1 MTENVADAM
10 TRALNGVGANPP
22 PPPRISRTNR
32 DLLLTRARITNALR
46 QHCTDKPLLQGLKV
60 VKKIGEGGFGKVFKV
75 TNSTGAIYALKEIQ
89 VVPERREFFMT
100 EVRNLEMAQ
109 AADQQGCIEHNIC
122 LLAWCMTPNNMLY
135 ILMPFVDG
143 EELFTWRMEVWPT
156 RTEFQN
162 LMAELGEDVYYTKTA
177 TTMFDIMKQLAK
189 GLRLLHAR
197 GLVHRDIKL
206 ENIMIS
212 PKSVI
217 KSILQPANV
226 HIKLIDLGLGCTL
239 DTCNYAQRAGT
250 PNYMS
255 PDIISHRYRSDTP
268 EARRGF
274 LAADVFALGVTFY
287 HLIRA
292 EPLFYDD
299 KGDDQAYN
307 AKRSESWYLKDPKF
321 STGCADLD
329 RLIMQMTKADPAARA
344 TLPQIEQALTE
355 MSNFNR
361 FPNNKYLKPFVVA
374 NVSRRHQ
381 ASGLILPEIK
391 EEVEEIKEAED
402 RVIQSVNLDFI
413 QNAVLNHVVFEKQ
426 NTKIY
431 RVRFNRNEYAFK
443 VINLRGLPA
452 DIKQDTQ
459 DVATREITALINTR
473 SRGGKNGCLPFNVCI
488 KAFKISTNEI
498 VIVTPFILGV
508 NMAQW
513 LNMEP
518 TDSRRQRWPSNGE
531 IQRFVDRMGKRRF
544 VRKGTVL
551 FYRLMQTCAEAV
563 YALHAKNLVHR
574 DIKLDHFMVAYIV
587 GNILNAVNRQRD
599 LTNILTL
606 TLIDL
611 KATCSTVKG
620 TKDSVRYVCE
630 RNRLSGTM
638 GYIAPELLEPEK
650 ISSLNTMKKAD
661 IFALGVTFHEMVFE
675 KGIVPDE
682 AKEEDVLRLVT
693 NGQYVVQT
701 DPKEV
706 AFNNLLQRMLAYNP
720 TNRPDAD
727 QVIQEL
733 QTILRNYPQTNVDNR
748 GLTLLEKMANLA

>member
-1 MTENVADAM
+1 MSENVVDAM
-10 TRALNGVGANPP
+10 TRALNGGGANPT

-46 QHCTDKPLLQGLKV
+46 QHCPDKPLLQGLKV

-75 TNSTGAIYALKEIQ
+75 TNSAGTIYALKEIQ
-89 VVPERREFFMT
+89 VDPERREFFMT

-109 AADQQGCIEHNIC
+109 AADRQGCIEHNIC
-122 LLAWCMTPNNMLY
+122 LLAWCMTPNNILY

-162 LMAELGEDVYYTKTA
+162 LMSELSEDVYYTKTA

-250 PNYMS
+250 PNYMP
-255 PDIISHRYRSDTP
+255 PDIISGRYRSDTP

-299 KGDDQAYN
+299 AGNDQAYN
-307 AKRSESWYLKDPKF
+307 AKRSEASYLKDPKF

-329 RLIMQMTKADPAARA
+329 RLILRMTKADPTDRA

-355 MSNFNR
+355 MSNFTR

-374 NVSRRHQ
+374 NVSTRQQ
-381 ASGLILPEIK
+381 ASGLVLPEIK
-391 EEVEEIKEAED
+391 EEVEEIKEAD
-402 RVIQSVNLDFI
+402 IVIQSVNLDFI
-413 QNAVLNHVVFEKQ
+413 QNAVLDHVVFENQ

-443 VINLRGLPA
+443 IINLRGLPPDVRQA
-452 DIKQDTQ
+452 TQ
-459 DVATREITALINTR
+459 DVATREITALMHTI
-473 SRGGKNGCLPFNVCI
+473 SRAGKNGCLPYNVCI
-488 KAFKISTNEI
+488 KAFKISKNEI

-513 LNMEP
+513 LNIEP

-574 DIKLDHFMVAYIV
+574 DIKPDHFMVGYIV
-587 GNILNAVNRQRD
+587 GNILNAVNRQRE
-599 LTNILTL
+599 LANILTL

-620 TKDSVRYVCE
+620 TKDSVRYVCDPE
-630 RNRLSGTM
+630 LLSGTA
-638 GYIAPELLEPEK
+638 GYVAPELLNPVTV
-650 ISSLNTMKKAD
+650 SSLNSMKKAD
-661 IFALGVTFHEMVFE
+661 IFALGVTFHEMVF
-675 KGIVPDE
+675 KQGIVPDNASVDE
-682 AKEEDVLRLVT
+682 MLRLT
-693 NGQYVVQT
+693 KTDEYVVMR

-706 AFNNLLQRMLAYNP
+706 AFNNLLQHMLAYDP
-720 TNRPDAD
+720 TNRPDAG

-733 QTILRNYPQTNVDNR
+733 QSILRNYPQTNDDNR